1 MLLGAGPSMR
11 IACGPRNQAM
21 SITHQVFVAP
31 SALAVGLAEE
41 QVVLCIEVFERA
53 GLKVHRADPEAACER
68 MTKLLPQIVIV
79 PRELE
84 AKVRDMIDDRAVAV
98 GAIVAELTADQDF
111 ASIEKTLDQAVDA
124 ARAARGRK
132 PRSA

>member
-1 MLLGAGPSMR
+1 
-11 IACGPRNQAM
+11 M
-21 SITHQVFVAP
+21 SITHQVFIAP
-31 SALAVGLAEE
+31 SALAVGLADE

-53 GLKVHRADPEAACER
+53 GLKVHRTDAGAACEQ

-84 AKVRDMIDDRAVAV
+84 AALREMIDDRAVAV
-98 GAIVAELTADQDF
+98 GAIVAVLATAQDF
-111 ASIEKTLDQAVDA
+111 ASIETTLEQAVVA